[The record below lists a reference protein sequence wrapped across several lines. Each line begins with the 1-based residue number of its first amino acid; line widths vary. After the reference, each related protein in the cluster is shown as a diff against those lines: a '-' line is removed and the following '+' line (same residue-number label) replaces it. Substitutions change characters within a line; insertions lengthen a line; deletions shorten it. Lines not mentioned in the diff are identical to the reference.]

1 MTTPPPPD
9 RVFALVVGIEQ
20 YAAGPS
26 WELPGPARDALRF
39 RDWLLARGVP
49 EQNVMLH
56 LAPAV
61 GFASPVAY
69 DRADY
74 ASLRHRLVTHLPGL
88 DGDVLWIWWG
98 GHGVLAEDEHIRL
111 YTADAT
117 VSDKRNLDLE
127 SARRHLASDAVPG
140 LTRQIW
146 VVDAC
151 QTFAEEHAHRQALPG
166 EQLPL
171 GGRENVHEQVLMLA
185 ADRGQR
191 AVNDPA
197 RATGLF
203 SAAVLDIL
211 QEETNAGEATGP
223 AKIENLFRR
232 VRERIAELRLT
243 GHTGQL
249 PRLVLHGG
257 DLTETVR
264 PAPAAVRPGQVRAHL
279 IGALLAYPFMAD
291 PAQRQIMVRLLD
303 TPAVQTMNRGSDPR
317 SDATAIYLGLRR
329 VPGGLWLLYDAV
341 TLLDPDEELAAGLES
356 AVLACTALQEGGL
369 R

>member
-1 MTTPPPPD
+1 MTAPPAD
-9 RVFALVVGIEQ
+9 RVFALVVGIER

-49 EQNVMLH
+49 ERNVMLR
-56 LAPAV
+56 LAPAA
-61 GFASPVAY
+61 GFTARPDYGPADHASV
-69 DRADY
+69 
-74 ASLRHRLVTHLPGL
+74 RHDLVTRLPAL

-127 SARRHLASDAVPG
+127 SARRYLASDAVAG
-140 LTRQIW
+140 FTRQIW

-151 QTFAEEHAHRQALPG
+151 QTFAEEHAHRQGLPG

-191 AVNDPA
+191 AANDPV

-203 SAAVLDIL
+203 SAALLDIL
-211 QEETNAGEATGP
+211 HEDTNAAAAAGP
-223 AKIENLFRR
+223 ADIEALFGR
-232 VRERIAELRLT
+232 VRERMAELRLA

-249 PRLVLHGG
+249 PRLVLHGA
-257 DLTETVR
+257 DRTETSR
-264 PAPAAVRPGQVRAHL
+264 PAPAAIRPGRVRAHL
-279 IGALLAYPFMAD
+279 IDALLAYPFMTD

-303 TPAVQTMNRGSDPR
+303 TPAVQTMHRGSDPR
-317 SDATAIYLGLRR
+317 SDATAVYLGLRR
-329 VPGGLWLLYDAV
+329 IPDGLWLLYDAV
-341 TLLDPDEELAAGLES
+341 TLLDPDEELATGLES
-356 AVLACTALQEGGL
+356 AVLACYALQESGL